1 MLVRYR
7 VDELAARAGVSVDTV
22 RFYQGK
28 GLLGAPERE
37 GRIAWYSDAHL
48 EALRRV
54 RDLKN
59 KGFSLASIRR
69 LVGGDLDPADEALV
83 TALAEQSPGPAA
95 GTEAEWL
102 SLDELARR
110 TGVTPALLEAIGREG
125 LLSPRL
131 REGAPMYRAGDEEA
145 VAAGLRLLEAGLP
158 LSELL
163 ALARALDAAMRE
175 IARRAVDL
183 FDEYVRHPLLE
194 QDPAPEAGRRL
205 VAAFENTFPATTT
218 LVAHHFARLLLD
230 AAMARVEGLD
240 ETDDPPAGSSSVGLA

>member
-1 MLVRYR
+1 VRYR

-28 GLLGAPERE
+28 GLLGAPQRE

-54 RDLKN
+54 RDLKAQ
-59 KGFSLASIRR
+59 GFSLASIRR

-83 TALAEQSPGPAA
+83 WALAEHSPDRAA
-95 GTEAEWL
+95 AADEGWL
-102 SLDELARR
+102 TLDELARR

-125 LLSPRL
+125 LLAPRL
-131 REGAPMYRAGDEEA
+131 GDGVPMYRAADEEA
-145 VAAGLRLLEAGLP
+145 VAAGLRLLKAGLP

-163 ALARALDAAMRE
+163 ALARALDAGMKD

-183 FDEYVRHPLLE
+183 FDEYIRHPLLE
-194 QDPAPEAGRRL
+194 PDEAQDAGRRL
-205 VAAFENTFPATTT
+205 VAAFENTYPATTT
-218 LVAHHFARLLLD
+218 LVAHHFGRLLLD

-240 ETDDPPAGSSSVGLA
+240 EAHDTPGRSPSGESS